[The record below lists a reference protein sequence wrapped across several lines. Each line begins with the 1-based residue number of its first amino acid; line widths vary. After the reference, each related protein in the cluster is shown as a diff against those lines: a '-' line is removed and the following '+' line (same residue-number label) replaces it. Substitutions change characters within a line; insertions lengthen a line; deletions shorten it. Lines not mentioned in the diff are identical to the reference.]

1 MTALLLLQQLHALGV
16 RLTPLSDGRV
26 HCRARKGVLTPALLD
41 VIRQYKHELH
51 DWVEA
56 FEERAA
62 IAEYCAGLPR
72 PEAEARAWACLLD
85 AQSHTGCAACGYP
98 DVAGA
103 TR

>member
-1 MTALLLLQQLHALGV
+1 MTALALLQQLHELGV
-16 RLTPLSDGRV
+16 MVTPLPDGTVRY
-26 HCRARKGVLTPALLD
+26 RARKGVLTPAVLD
-41 VIRQYKHELH
+41 VIRQHKQELH
-51 DWVEA
+51 DWAEA